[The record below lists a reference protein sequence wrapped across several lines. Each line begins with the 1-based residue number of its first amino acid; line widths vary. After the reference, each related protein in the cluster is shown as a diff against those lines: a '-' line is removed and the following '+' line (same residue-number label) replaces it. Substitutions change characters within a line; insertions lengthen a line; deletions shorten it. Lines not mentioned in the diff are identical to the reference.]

1 MSSWVNQV
9 RRAHISVTHPLIMDL
24 QGTGCQASC
33 PPNCHEVIREAV
45 QKAWEKLGGHKLEPT
60 NQVEGF
66 HTPLE
71 ISLTQLDSVRQRC
84 FYFPSSDSFRCFF
97 DPSYLQCPQ
106 AEIQLL

>member
-9 RRAHISVTHPLIMDL
+9 RRVHVSLTHHIITDL
-24 QGTGCQASC
+24 QGTSCQTSC

-66 HTPLE
+66 HTLLE
-71 ISLTQLDSVRQRC
+71 ISLTQLDSVRHRC
-84 FYFPSSDSFRCFF
+84 FYFPSNFFHSFLY
-97 DPSYLQCPQ
+97 PYYLQCPQ
-106 AEIQLL
+106 AEI